1 MNRETKTNKETLK
14 ELRERAE
21 KLAAA
26 GIANKDALVAAL
38 PLLIEFQ
45 EKVAS
50 ARKNLRASEKTM
62 AHLSELCSRY
72 ALGHEGVFATKRLV
86 PNQQGVKTGD
96 VVLDEAT
103 YHFASG
109 YDGYVRGRRE
119 KMTQE
124 FLASL
129 PEKWCRQ
136 KLELNVSGINE
147 NAPSDAE
154 LAEHGLVQKPN
165 NVWSLAEQGDGE

>member
-1 MNRETKTNKETLK
+1 MGVSTRTVSGSSN
-14 ELRERAE
+14 
-21 KLAAA
+21 A
-26 GIANKDALVAAL
+26 GAPAGCTCRVAL
-38 PLLIEFQ
+38 PRGASAEPSPVM

-50 ARKNLRASEKTM
+50 ARKNLKASEKTM